1 MANNTNNS
9 VGGSASGTASGG
21 ASGMTTA
28 DNATIAKSAGLA
40 FLGRLGALVEI
51 IALPAFAW
59 LYGAANMGLFFTL
72 WALVRVST
80 RLTEFAMP
88 TTLQRFIPASDCPER
103 AQSIMKTAISV
114 SLVLSTAL
122 AMVISLLAPVLA
134 EHINAR
140 EEDAAHL
147 VTIIRLYIWVLP
159 FWTLLEVLTASV
171 RAQRKFGPEIKVRV
185 FYEQGLRLVAGV
197 VFFALGY
204 KTFGLFY
211 AHLFSAIVTT
221 ALSFRLA
228 ARFYDFRA
236 VLLAPFDRA
245 LSKEMLSFAAVMTPA
260 NFIKDVNS
268 ELPILL
274 LNVMLP
280 GVQGAHAAALY
291 GVGRRLASALVVVR
305 QSFEY
310 VIAPFATASKAAEQ
324 HDKLNEMYAFST
336 RLICCLIVPM
346 AALLLLIRHEILW
359 FLPTE
364 FYAAAPVVLVLALG
378 RMLEALAGPACT
390 LIEMLGHRTLPLL
403 NGLLGVTTMVTLLFF
418 LAPTYGATGAAIA
431 AAAGINVTSALSL
444 LEGHLIYRL
453 QPYRRSLVRPFAI
466 VLVCTLIMIG
476 ISDYAGKLNNALE
489 MSSVAILFTTTLVLL
504 VRYGFNSEDVAAL
517 GRIGRWI
524 KGRPDTI

>member
-1 MANNTNNS
+1 MADNAND
-9 VGGSASGTASGG
+9 GGDKATADN
-21 ASGMTTA
+21 AAPATA
-28 DNATIAKSAGLA
+28 DNATVARSAGLA

-80 RLTEFAMP
+80 RFTEFAMP
-88 TTLQRFIPASDCPER
+88 TTLQRFVPASDCPQR
-103 AQSIMKTAISV
+103 AQSIIKIAIAV
-114 SLVLSTAL
+114 PLALSTAL
-122 AMVISLLAPVLA
+122 ALIITLLAPVLA
-134 EHINAR
+134 ETINAR

-159 FWTLLEVLTASV
+159 FWTMLEVLTASV

-211 AHLFSAIVTT
+211 AHLFSAIVT
-221 ALSFRLA
+221 AFLSFRLA
-228 ARFYDFRA
+228 CRFYDFKA

-245 LSKEMLSFAAVMTPA
+245 LSREMLSFAAMMTPA

-274 LNVMLP
+274 LNIMLP

-310 VIAPFATASKAAEQ
+310 VIAPFATASRAAEQ
-324 HDKLNEMYAFST
+324 HDKLNDMYAFST

-364 FYAAAPVVLVLALG
+364 FYGAASVVLVLALG
-378 RMLEALAGPACT
+378 RMLEALTGPACT
-390 LIEMLGHRTLPLL
+390 LVEMLGHRALPLI
-403 NGLLGVTTMVTLLFF
+403 NGSLGVITMITLQYF

-431 AAAGINVTSALSL
+431 AAAGINVTSGLSL
-444 LEGHLIYRL
+444 LEAHLIYRL
-453 QPYRRSLVRPFAI
+453 QPYRRSLVRPFTI
-466 VLVCTLIMIG
+466 VLVCTLVMIFAT
-476 ISDYAGKLNNALE
+476 DYAGRLSNTLE
-489 MSSVAILFTTTLVLL
+489 MSTVAICFTMTLVLL
-504 VRYGFNSEDVAAL
+504 VRYGFGSQDVAAL
-517 GRIGRWI
+517 GRIGRWL
-524 KGRPDTI
+524 KGNTRTG

>member
-1 MANNTNNS
+1 MADPVNNS
-9 VGGSASGTASGG
+9 AESA
-21 ASGMTTA
+21 TA
-28 DNATIAKSAGLA
+28 DNATVARSAGLA

-80 RLTEFAMP
+80 RFTEFAMP
-88 TTLQRFIPASDCPER
+88 TTLQRFVPASDCPER
-103 AQSIMKTAISV
+103 AQSILKIAIAIS
-114 SLVLSTAL
+114 LALSIIVASII
-122 AMVISLLAPVLA
+122 ALLAPVLA
-134 EHINAR
+134 EHINAA
-140 EEDAAHL
+140 EQDAAHL

-171 RAQRKFGPEIKVRV
+171 RAQRKFGPEIKVRI

-211 AHLFSAIVTT
+211 AHLFSAVVTT
-221 ALSFRLA
+221 FLSLRLA
-228 ARFYDFRA
+228 SRFYDFKA
-236 VLLAPFDRA
+236 ILLTPFDRA
-245 LSKEMLSFAAVMTPA
+245 LSKEMLSFAAMMTPA

-280 GVQGAHAAALY
+280 GAQGAHAAALY

-324 HDKLNEMYAFST
+324 HDKLNDMYAFST

-359 FLPTE
+359 FLPDE
-364 FYAAAPVVLVLALG
+364 FYGAASVVLVLALG
-378 RMLEALAGPACT
+378 RMLEALTGPACT
-390 LIEMLGHRTLPLL
+390 LVEMLGHRTLPLI
-403 NGLLGVTTMVTLLFF
+403 NGILGIITMITLQYF
-418 LAPTYGATGAAIA
+418 LAPIYGATGAAIA
-431 AAAGINVTSALSL
+431 AAAGINVTAGLSL
-444 LEGHLIYRL
+444 IEVHLIYRL
-453 QPYRRSLVRPFAI
+453 QPYRRSLVRPFSI
-466 VLVCTLIMIG
+466 VLVCTVIMVAL
-476 ISDYAGKLNNALE
+476 SDYAGQLNNALE
-489 MSSVAILFTTTLVLL
+489 MSSVAVGFTLTIVLL
-504 VRYGFNSEDVAAL
+504 VRYGFSSDDVDAL
-517 GRIGRWI
+517 GSIGRWL
-524 KGRPDTI
+524 KGSGRTI